1 MKITYNDMFNDIS
14 DVAFDVLEENHI
26 FNDETDDM
34 FSSDKT
40 SKDVTGMIHDQKII
54 RKRRFAVRSVL
65 LAAALAAMT
74 SMLAI
79 AHNYGAALI
88 DDSNRHLVGK
98 ESYLS
103 YTITKADEELPP
115 AEAPSDEVWETA
127 PLIKSHKNVV
137 ITPNTITEFAVT
149 GDSGRYT
156 TPEIIFGNNDLVIF
170 EKEDGSGWKL
180 DKGET
185 LVFQV
190 TEYESEINWGRGQI
204 ISFYYICNRDIL
216 KGKTEPRKALD
227 QTFEITAEKD
237 GEYYICLLGASSDP
251 ASLLNNLSK
260 NNKESTVTG
269 AGDCTLNLFLS
280 FQFQSLQ
287 YILNYPCI
295 LNKVDSKTF
304 FACIFQGCPHMIS
317 CFFVKN

>member
-1 MKITYNDMFNDIS
+1 M
-14 DVAFDVLEENHI
+14 
-26 FNDETDDM
+26 
-34 FSSDKT
+34 
-40 SKDVTGMIHDQKII
+40 
-54 RKRRFAVRSVL
+54 
-65 LAAALAAMT
+65 
-74 SMLAI
+74 
-79 AHNYGAALI
+79 
-88 DDSNRHLVGK
+88 
-98 ESYLS
+98 
-103 YTITKADEELPP
+103 
-115 AEAPSDEVWETA
+115 
-127 PLIKSHKNVV
+127 
-137 ITPNTITEFAVT
+137 TPNTITEFAVT

-251 ASLLNNLSK
+251 ISL
-260 NNKESTVTG
+260 KEGSIV
-269 AGDCTLNLFLS
+269 
-280 FQFQSLQ
+280 
-287 YILNYPCI
+287 I
-295 LNKVDSKTF
+295 K
-304 FACIFQGCPHMIS
+304 
-317 CFFVKN
+317 